1 MDVNK
6 NSFTFGF
13 AAIMVIIVA
22 ALLSVTDI
30 QLKPF
35 QDRNIELEKKQNILS
50 SVGIN
55 VDREDAEEKYSIYI
69 KSELV
74 LNNKGEQI
82 DGIAF
87 DIDLGKELKKGIDK
101 QELPLF
107 ISEIEGK
114 KRYIVPL
121 RGKGLWGPIWGFISL
136 EDDLNRV
143 YGAVFDHKSETPG
156 LGAEINT
163 SMFQDPF
170 SGKTIFEGED
180 FTSISVIK
188 GGAMEGDMHGVDGI
202 SGGTITSVGVSDML
216 SERLNMYLP
225 YFNKMKPALVGDS
238 IFTEMDSL
246 VTVNDSI
253 IN

>member
-6 NSFTFGF
+6 NSYTFGF
-13 AAIMVIIVA
+13 AAIMVILVA
-22 ALLSVTDI
+22 ALLSVTAI